1 MKYFVDND
9 PEAATLWLFERMD
22 DATLDLPLEQK
33 QGSQTAV
40 SVENIEMVV
49 AMGFSHSQAKYALAK
64 SVIFI

>member
-1 MKYFVDND
+1 
-9 PEAATLWLFERMD
+9 MD
-22 DATLDLPLEQK
+22 DAALDLPLEQK